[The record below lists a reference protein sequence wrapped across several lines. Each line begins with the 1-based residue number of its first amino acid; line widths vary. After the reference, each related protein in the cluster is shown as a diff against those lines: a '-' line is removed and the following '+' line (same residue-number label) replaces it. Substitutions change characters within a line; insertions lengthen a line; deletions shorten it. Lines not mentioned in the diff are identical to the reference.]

1 MEENITEVDIKD
13 YLQILIKRKW
23 LIIAFILFSMII
35 ALIISLLTKPLYKAS
50 AVVYLGDATQRY
62 ISASSVNSV
71 IKSDDFLKGVISSLN
86 FDISLETLR
95 GNIAVN
101 YPPQSKTITI
111 EVSSFQPRKAADIAN
126 TIATNFV
133 REIGESEK
141 EKLMLFQKANLQ
153 KELKRIKDE
162 IEEVKEKRLKY
173 EKVNVEGG
181 NSESLSKVL
190 LLGQLEGQERSLKQ
204 FRFQILEKIYQI
216 EQALI
221 TMEKPKTLSMA
232 TVPST
237 PFKPKT
243 KLNLILAGF
252 LSLFLGIFLAFVLES
267 LKR

>member
-1 MEENITEVDIKD
+1 MKIEDIEEVDIRN
-13 YLQILIKRKW
+13 YLQILVKRKQ
-23 LIIAFILFSMII
+23 LIIAFILFSVII

-50 AVVYLGDATQRY
+50 AVVYLGDVTQKY
-62 ISASSVNSV
+62 TSANSVNSV

-111 EVSSFQPRKAADIAN
+111 EVSSPQPRKAADIAN
-126 TIATNFV
+126 TVAKNFV
-133 REIGESEK
+133 KEIGESER

-162 IEEVKEKRLKY
+162 IEELKEKRLKY
-173 EKVNVEGG
+173 GKVNVEGG
-181 NSESLSKVL
+181 DSENLSKVL
-190 LLGQLEGQERSLKQ
+190 LLGQLKEQERSLKQ
-204 FRFQILEKIYQI
+204 FRFQVLEKIYEI

-252 LSLFLGIFLAFVLES
+252 LGLTLGLLIAFVLES
-267 LKR
+267 S